1 MANDYLQNTI
11 KLFAE
16 VDKLPERN
24 EYMLNV
30 LKSWYSGNVADF
42 HTYKLYNGENEL
54 TMHKKSLNMFKR
66 VCEDWADSLANE
78 KLEITI
84 PERDN
89 ELLNQIFV
97 ENDFKTLIND
107 AVEKSFAFG
116 YGALALRLDEVEVGE
131 RTGIINTQ
139 NAKIKIDFIDRTKI
153 YPITTSGRDIK
164 EVAFVK
170 ESTRSTKIVMHLKR
184 NGEYIVRNIKLDN
197 KGNLLEQY
205 DFYPKTKTPL
215 FVIISPNININLK
228 GETIAQS
235 ICQNSIDTLKVI
247 DDIFD
252 SMADEFILARRRVFV
267 SAKAYKVV
275 YDSGKNKMVKTF
287 DPYSTIFYQL
297 ENEEGKNDVKSI
309 ADPIR
314 YDAYI
319 GGLNTALN
327 ILSKQVGFGT
337 QRYKFDQAQLQT
349 ATGVKSANQD
359 FALSMVKHSRLLSER
374 LAKLIFAIKELNNNW
389 LVNKFSDFAITDIKI
404 DFDDSVIE
412 DNGTKQERDKRDI
425 QMNIMTI
432 PEYREKWFGETKEE
446 AEKYYRDNFK
456 YDLINKYIPALNA
469 KAITPEEFAKII
481 YGENVSPETIE
492 YIRNAMENG
501 SAEIIGDFE

>member
-1 MANDYLQNTI
+1 MRGGDLENII
-11 KLFAE
+11 KMYAG

-30 LKSWYSGNVADF
+30 LRSWYSGNVADF
-42 HTYKLYNGENEL
+42 HTYKIYNGENEL
-54 TMHKKSLNMFKR
+54 TMHKKSLNMFKK

-78 KLEITI
+78 KLEITL
-84 PERDN
+84 PERDG
-89 ELLNQIFV
+89 EILNKIFV
-97 ENDFKTLIND
+97 LNDFKTLIND
-107 AVEKSFAFG
+107 AVEKSFAYG
-116 YGALALRLDEVEVGE
+116 YGALALRLDDIEIGE
-131 RTGIINTQ
+131 RTGTIYTN
-139 NAKIKIDFIDRTKI
+139 NANIKIDFIDRTKI
-153 YPITTSGRDIK
+153 YPITTSGREIK

-170 ESTRSTKIVMHLKR
+170 ESTRSTKIVMHLKQ
-184 NGEYIVRNIKLDN
+184 NDEYIIRNIKLDN
-197 KGNLLEQY
+197 KGNIIEQY
-205 DFYPKTKTPL
+205 DFNPKTKCPL
-215 FVIISPNININLK
+215 FVIISPNININLR

-235 ICQNSIDTLKVI
+235 ICQNSIDTLKTI

-252 SMADEFILARRRVFV
+252 SMADEFVLARRRVFV

-297 ENEEGKNDVKSI
+297 ENEDGKNDVKSI

-359 FALSMVKHSRLLSER
+359 FALSMVKHSRLLAER
-374 LAKLIFAIKELNNNW
+374 LTKLIFAIKELNNNW
-389 LVNKFSDFAITDIKI
+389 LTEKFSDFDITAIKI

-412 DNGTKQERDKRDI
+412 DNGTKQDRDKQDI

-432 PEYREKWFGETKEE
+432 PEYRQKWYGETKEE
-446 AEKYYRDNFK
+446 AEKYYKDNFI
-456 YDLINKYIPALNA
+456 YDKLNKYIPALQA
-469 KAITPEEFAKII
+469 KVITPEDFVKLV
-481 YGENVSPETIE
+481 YGEENPEIVE
-492 YIRNAMENG
+492 YIKQSLENG
-501 SAEIIGDFE
+501 SAEIVGDFE